1 MKLRVGTRPSEL
13 SIKQTLEVI
22 DALRSKHHD
31 IEFEIVKIKTKGDI
45 DRKTPLYDMPVKGI
59 FEKEVDLAL
68 IRGDV
73 DFVVH
78 SLKDYPTIVDS
89 QLELASVPRRKSP
102 YDVILCKEHK
112 RLSELPSGAVIG
124 TSSLRRMTHLKY
136 FRPDLNVMPIRGN
149 VDTRI
154 RKLWR
159 GECDAI
165 IIAEVGIQRL
175 GLSLEYEVLNFDIMV
190 PAAGQG
196 ALAVVCRKGDSE
208 IKSLLKSIEDPPSR
222 FEVEVER
229 KILRHLRAGCRTP
242 IGVNVRIQGD
252 KAIASI
258 SSVSPDGK
266 LKVYIIE
273 GHEYPCSIDD
283 LAYKA
288 YMKFK
293 DNGGLEIIELW
304 REKDMFSTLRGVT
317 T

>member
-13 SIKQTLEVI
+13 SIKQTLEAI
-22 DALRSKHHD
+22 DAIRSKYPD
-31 IEFEIVKIKTKGDI
+31 IELEIIKIRTKGDI
-45 DRKTPLYDMPVKGI
+45 DRKTPLYEMPVKGI

-78 SLKDYPTIVDS
+78 SLKDYPTIVDP
-89 QLELASVPRRKSP
+89 QLELASIPKRKSP
-102 YDVILCKEHK
+102 YDVILCRKHK
-112 RLSELPSGAVIG
+112 GLSELPSGAIIG

-136 FRPDLNVMPIRGN
+136 FRPDLNVIPIRGN

-159 GECDAI
+159 GDCDAI
-165 IIAEVGIQRL
+165 VIAEVGIQRL
-175 GLSLEYEVLNFDIMV
+175 NLDLAYEVLSFDVMV

-229 KILRHLRAGCRTP
+229 KILRHLRTGCRTP

-273 GHEYPCSIDD
+273 EHEYPCSIDD

-304 REKDMFSTLRGVT
+304 REKAMFSTLRGVT
-317 T
+317 I